1 MGKKR
6 NDVTAFASS
15 VLPRE
20 SERCVQNW
28 EIDQMHEEED
38 GLVFFDGGTFS
49 RGPHCLLDAPPPP
62 ANDDDYDTVP
72 QDAAQVCHLQLI
84 HHPKG

>member
-1 MGKKR
+1 
-6 NDVTAFASS
+6 
-15 VLPRE
+15 
-20 SERCVQNW
+20 
-28 EIDQMHEEED
+28 MHEEED